1 MTAALDE
8 LAAVATEMAQS
19 AARLASIGES
29 LLAKSQLSGE
39 RLKKT
44 EVIMNTIAEISKQSQ
59 ILGLN
64 ASIEAARAGESGR
77 GFGVVAAEI
86 QNLATETKE
95 AAQEV
100 KAIITEMTE
109 AVMGMIEAAK
119 ESGTIAQRQAS
130 ATEESAAAIAEL
142 RQVAHDLKQTAAR
155 L

>member
-1 MTAALDE
+1 M
-8 LAAVATEMAQS
+8 
-19 AARLASIGES
+19 
-29 LLAKSQLSGE
+29 
-39 RLKKT
+39 
-44 EVIMNTIAEISKQSQ
+44 
-59 ILGLN
+59 
-64 ASIEAARAGESGR
+64 
-77 GFGVVAAEI
+77 
-86 QNLATETKE
+86 
-95 AAQEV
+95 